1 MRTSCALVFIL
12 IFAFFH
18 YSSSVSNS
26 AKNSQKKR
34 NYVIKTNRKQYLVR
48 TGNKRGSRYRSSN
61 SLGILGLSLQR
72 SQVENTEPVT
82 IANCPPL
89 TRRAPAQLGR
99 GRGFRISQSDCL
111 SAKGWTLT
119 AARAGTASNM
129 SSCMAASLGESL
141 RGGSYTFIIM
151 SLIVFSVQCSIHH

>member
-18 YSSSVSNS
+18 YSSSVSNVKNS

-48 TGNKRGSRYRSSN
+48 TGNKRGSWYRSS
-61 SLGILGLSLQR
+61 LVILGLSLQR
-72 SQVENTEPVT
+72 SQVENTELA

-89 TRRAPAQLGR
+89 TRRAAVQPGR

-111 SAKGWTLT
+111 SAKGWTST

-129 SSCMAASLGESL
+129 SIWRAVWPASREVESQ
-141 RGGSYTFIIM
+141 RGGTR
-151 SLIVFSVQCSIHH
+151 H

>member
-1 MRTSCALVFIL
+1 MKTSCALVFIL
-12 IFAFFH
+12 IFAFFY
-18 YSSSVSNS
+18 YSPTVSKS

-48 TGNKRGSRYRSSN
+48 TGNKRGSWYRSS
-61 SLGILGLSLQR
+61 LVILGLSLQR
-72 SQVENTEPVT
+72 SQVENTEPVA

-89 TRRAPAQLGR
+89 TRRAAAQPGR

-119 AARAGTASNM
+119 VARVGTASIM

-141 RGGSYTFIIM
+141 RGGTYDIWWRCHVHKY
-151 SLIVFSVQCSIHH
+151 SLQCSIHH